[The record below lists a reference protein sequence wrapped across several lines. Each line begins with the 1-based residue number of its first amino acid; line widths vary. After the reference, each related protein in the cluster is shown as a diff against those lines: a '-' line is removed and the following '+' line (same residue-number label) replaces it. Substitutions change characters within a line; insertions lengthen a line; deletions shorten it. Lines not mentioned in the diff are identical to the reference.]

1 MKQDKDKKRN
11 RTSQLRKKVLKRM
24 ERANAKSVAAG
35 RCGLA
40 FLDKLWE
47 CDDMRDG
54 EEREL
59 CYERAIKFY
68 NDCMDRAGFP
78 K

>member
-1 MKQDKDKKRN
+1 MQRAMDK
-11 RTSQLRKKVLKRM
+11 
-24 ERANAKSVAAG
+24 NAASG

-40 FLDKLWE
+40 FLERLWE

-54 EEREL
+54 EEKEF
-59 CYERAIKFY
+59 CYARAIKFY